1 MADELLRA
9 LGREQKRSATASRE
23 NDLDAASDTQEPDAM
38 LRRFDDDERAAL
50 LDAVFD
56 AVDGN
61 EAREDSEDSQ
71 DSDESEKPDEVKV
84 VGIDSR
90 RPGRVWLAVALAAA
104 AAILVAFLLRGS
116 TPADGDPPRVASLP
130 EYQVTQLRGGVAKVR
145 DVPDAPPEEVELRPD
160 SVLDWEL
167 APDRPVRDAVG
178 LVILATM
185 EGAGRTLV
193 PEVEVSSEGVVRMHG
208 AASSRLPLPA
218 GRWKLE
224 LVVVPRAAL
233 VEPSDRA
240 AATLDPRWHR
250 HVVWV
255 TIAG

>member
-9 LGREQKRSATASRE
+9 LGREQKRSAAASQE
-23 NDLDAASDTQEPDAM
+23 NDLDAATDTHEPDAM
-38 LRRFDDDERAAL
+38 LRPFDDDEREAL
-50 LDAVFD
+50 LDAVFE

-61 EAREDSEDSQ
+61 EAREDSEDSK
-71 DSDESEKPDEVKV
+71 DSDESEKPEEVKV

-116 TPADGDPPRVASLP
+116 PPSDDPPRVASLP
-130 EYQVTQLRGGVAKVR
+130 AYQVTQLRGGVAKVR

-193 PEVEVSSEGVVRMHG
+193 PEVEVSPEGVVRLHG
-208 AASSRLPLPA
+208 SASSRLPLPA

-233 VEPSDRA
+233 VEPSDTEA
-240 AATLDPRWHR
+240 AALDARWNR
-250 HVVWV
+250 HVVWA